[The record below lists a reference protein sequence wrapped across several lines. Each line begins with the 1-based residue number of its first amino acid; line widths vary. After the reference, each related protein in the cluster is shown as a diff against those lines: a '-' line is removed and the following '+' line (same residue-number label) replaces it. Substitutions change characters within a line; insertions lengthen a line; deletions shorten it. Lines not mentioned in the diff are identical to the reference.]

1 MNHYTSLSLEKV
13 KREVSFI
20 IKYQQDQM
28 TFRAL
33 MYSIKDT

>member
-20 IKYQQDQM
+20 IKYQQHQM
-28 TFRAL
+28 TLRAL

>member
-28 TFRAL
+28 TLRAL